1 MLGELSDFFHIIL
14 EDLMRCLSNALSE
27 LWQISV
33 WTLSLVFP
41 WVAITQR
48 LKVRPWHILLLL
60 LSHVRLVT
68 PWTVPCQASLAFTI
82 SLSLLKLLAIESVMP
97 SNHLILCCLF
107 SSCPQSLP
115 ASGSFPMGQFFA
127 SGGQRIGA
135 SASASVLP
143 MNI

>member
-33 WTLSLVFP
+33 WTVFLVFP

-48 LKVRPWHILLLL
+48 LKVRPCHILLLL
-60 LSHVRLVT
+60 LSHVWLVT
-68 PWTVPCQASLAFTI
+68 PWTVPRQASLSFTI
-82 SLSLLKLLAIESVMP
+82 SLSLLKLLASESVMP
-97 SNHLILCCLF
+97 SNHLILCRLF